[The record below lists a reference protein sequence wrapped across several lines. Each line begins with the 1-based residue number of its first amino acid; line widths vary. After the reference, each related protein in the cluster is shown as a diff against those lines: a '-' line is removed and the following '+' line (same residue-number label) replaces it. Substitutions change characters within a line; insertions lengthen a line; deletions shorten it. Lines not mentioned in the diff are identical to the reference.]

1 MQSLELCNPP
11 EKGAEGSLQKG
22 RSWQSIGRPLVGLW
36 SASSLTMETSMML
49 QKLPLASCS
58 MQPGFIIF
66 VHGPT
71 TNVQQQHGIS
81 VRRQHVNGM
90 LALIDTD
97 GVRGVHGSRFC

>member
-1 MQSLELCNPP
+1 MQSLELRNPP
-11 EKGAEGSLQKG
+11 EKGAEGPLLAIH
-22 RSWQSIGRPLVGLW
+22 RSASGRPLVGLL
-36 SASSLTMETSMML
+36 SHHGDINDASKAAIGLVL
-49 QKLPLASCS
+49 DAARLYHLCAC
-58 MQPGFIIF
+58 
-66 VHGPT
+66 PT